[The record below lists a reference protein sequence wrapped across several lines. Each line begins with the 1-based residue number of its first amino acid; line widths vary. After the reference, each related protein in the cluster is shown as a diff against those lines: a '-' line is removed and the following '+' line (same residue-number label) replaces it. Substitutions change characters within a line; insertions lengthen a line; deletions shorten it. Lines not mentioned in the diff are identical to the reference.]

1 MKLAAWRLTLLA
13 RLMLWAA
20 LACALF
26 YGAVGLGW
34 YGLKQARDSLYLV
47 QHERLAA
54 IARATEIERLLEQNR
69 RLVLTAI
76 QYDPDGKLAVM
87 HEQALDVHLQHIRH
101 NAARLQQ
108 LWSEFQTLQLDDT
121 DRELMQAFDA
131 HYQVWSEDLD
141 AMLAQLE
148 LEDFGISGM
157 RVFLQMGAE
166 EGRLAAE
173 QLAALRV
180 HQGQKSVADFHQAEQ
195 RYVQAQKLYLLLAGC
210 GLLLGSLVG
219 WLMIRRLRQGLQA
232 ISGQARAIAEGDLS
246 RPVALSGND
255 EISDLMRDFARMRD
269 NLGALLG
276 GLRDQVGLLGSSSGR
291 VTGLSDSA
299 STLAR
304 QQADAVSSMSAAV
317 EQLSVS
323 IDEVRNH
330 AEATRDTTEQ
340 AERSSQSSEGLI
352 CQMLEEMRAIA
363 DSVAANAEHMQSL
376 EHFSAQIGSVIKV
389 INEVAEQTNLLSLN
403 AAIEAARAGEMGRGF
418 AVVAGEVRQL
428 AERTSQSTTEI
439 TETVKQIQQG
449 TRTAS
454 ASMQRSVSHVEAGV
468 ELAGE
473 VSNTVT
479 AIRAGTADVIEAVN
493 QISQILTN
501 QSSATREIAREVEGV
516 SVGVRQMSGSAADSA
531 DAAVEL
537 QRLANELDAM
547 AQRFRIA

>member
-1 MKLAAWRLTLLA
+1 MKPATWRLTLLA
-13 RLMLWAA
+13 RLILWAA
-20 LACALF
+20 LACVLF
-26 YGAVGLGW
+26 YSAVGLGW

-47 QHERLAA
+47 QHERLLA

-87 HEQALDVHLQHIRH
+87 HEQALDVHLQQIRD

-108 LWSEFQTLQLDDT
+108 LWNQFQQLQLDDT
-121 DRELMQAFDA
+121 DRELMLAFDA
-131 HYQVWSEDLD
+131 HYQVWTEDLD

-173 QLAALRV
+173 QLAALRQ
-180 HQGQKSVADFHQAEQ
+180 HQGQKSVNDFHQAEQ
-195 RYVQAQKLYLLLAGC
+195 RYVQAQQLYLLLAGC

-269 NLGALLG
+269 NLRALLG
-276 GLRDQVGLLGSSSGR
+276 GLRDQVGLLGCSSGR

-330 AEATRDTTEQ
+330 AEVTRDTTEQ

-352 CQMLEEMRAIA
+352 CQMLDEMRAIA
-363 DSVAANAEHMQSL
+363 DSVSANAEHMQSL
-376 EHFSAQIGSVIKV
+376 ERFSAQIGSVIQV

-428 AERTSQSTTEI
+428 AERTSHSTTEI

-454 ASMQRSVSHVEAGV
+454 NSMQRSVVHVEAGV
-468 ELAGE
+468 ALAGE
-473 VSNTVT
+473 VSQAVT
-479 AIRAGTADVIEAVN
+479 AIRAGTADVIAAIN

-537 QRLANELDAM
+537 QRLAGELDAM